1 MNWLYRTMAKM
12 WVFVSGFCC
21 TEMIEVDADY
31 SEYLGH
37 DYKEKYDTEIKKTST
52 IICNH
57 VTQHDSM
64 IITQFMNNSF
74 ACDISFKSMPL
85 MGPLAYMV
93 DAIFVP
99 RGGTEAAR

>member
-1 MNWLYRTMAKM
+1 M
-12 WVFVSGFCC
+12 VD
-21 TEMIEVDADY
+21 IDADY
-31 SEYLGH
+31 SEYLGP
-37 DYKEKYDTEIKKTST
+37 DYKEKYDKTIKKTST

-64 IITQFMNNSF
+64 IITQFMNNAF

-85 MGPLAYMV
+85 MGGLATMV

-99 RGGTEAAR
+99 RGGNDE